1 MSDSSLKAEF
11 TELVAL
17 LERLRAPDGCPWDR
31 EQTHSSL
38 KRYLLEEAHE
48 VFEAI
53 DQEAPQRLAEELGDV
68 LLQVLFHTQ
77 IAREAGDF
85 AIADVLTALR
95 DKLVRRHPHVFG
107 VAEVRDAREVEA
119 NWERLKRH
127 EKEDQSIL
135 GRVPPA
141 MPALAHSQLILGRVP
156 PAMPALA
163 HSQLIQDRA
172 ATAGFQWEEFDGV
185 LEKMAE
191 EIGEIREAPTADRR
205 AEEFGDL
212 LTVLVNVGRW
222 LGVNAEDALRRANA
236 RFTRRFTEMER
247 LAQERGLAFADLP
260 LEHKEALW
268 QEAKGKDQ
276 PSS

>member
-141 MPALAHSQLILGRVP
+141 MPALAHSQLI
-156 PAMPALA
+156 
-163 HSQLIQDRA
+163 QDRA

>member
-1 MSDSSLKAEF
+1 MSDSGQEVDF

-17 LERLRAPDGCPWDR
+17 LERLRSPDGCPWDR

-48 VFEAI
+48 LFEAI
-53 DQEAPQRLAEELGDV
+53 DQEAPQRLVEELGDV
-68 LLQVLFHTQ
+68 LLQVLFHAQ

-85 AIADVLTALR
+85 AIADVLASLR

-107 VAEVRDAREVEA
+107 DAEVKDAREVEA

-127 EKEDQSIL
+127 EKEEPS
-135 GRVPPA
+135 
-141 MPALAHSQLILGRVP
+141 ILGRVP

-172 ATAGFQWEEFDGV
+172 TTAGFEWKETDGV
-185 LEKMAE
+185 LEKVAE
-191 EIGEIREAPTADRR
+191 EIGEIREAPTDDRR

-212 LTVLVNVGRW
+212 LMVLVNVGRW
-222 LGVNAEDALRRANA
+222 LGVNAEDALRRANG

-247 LAQERGLAFADLP
+247 LASERGLAFTDLP
-260 LEHKEALW
+260 LERKEALW
-268 QEAKGKDQ
+268 QEAKGKGRATE
-276 PSS
+276 S

>member
-1 MSDSSLKAEF
+1 MSDSSLQADF

-17 LERLRAPDGCPWDR
+17 LERLRSPDGCPWDR

-38 KRYLLEEAHE
+38 KRFLLEEAHE

-68 LLQVLFHTQ
+68 LLQVLFHAQ
-77 IAREAGDF
+77 IAREAGEF
-85 AIADVLTALR
+85 AIADVLTSLR

-107 VAEVRDAREVEA
+107 DTKVKDAREVEA
-119 NWERLKRH
+119 NWERLKRR
-127 EKEDQSIL
+127 EKGDQSIL
-135 GRVPPA
+135 G
-141 MPALAHSQLILGRVP
+141 HVP

-172 ATAGFQWEEFDGV
+172 ATAGFEWEEMDGV
-185 LEKMAE
+185 LEKVAE
-191 EIGEIREAPTADRR
+191 EIGEIREASTDDRR

-212 LTVLVNVGRW
+212 LMVLVNVGRW
-222 LGVNAEDALRRANA
+222 MGVNAEDALRRANG
-236 RFTRRFTEMER
+236 RFTQRFAEMER
-247 LAQERGLAFADLP
+247 LASERSLAFADLP
-260 LEHKEALW
+260 LKQKEALW

-276 PSS
+276 ATES